1 MKVANIVS
9 NNNNINVSEEFNVV
23 KTMDEI
29 IHGLPTLIVGFDYVN
44 KHYPDFNI
52 LDIELEPN
60 LYWTVKKTERRDKH
74 AEDLTWFINKVYN
87 DLTKDIKYIFID
99 PIQYK
104 SKSLWKIIR
113 KLYSIK
119 NLVTFVN
126 GDMIYIYGD
135 KFIFGV
141 DLKLMSYIGI
151 EKDKIKSKIKSKSPV
166 FLEENDILIEY
177 KNYIEELGYQIK
189 FLPYLY
195 SIRNEQNNTSSNFY
209 ISRES

>member
-9 NNNNINVSEEFNVV
+9 SNNINVSEEFNVV
-23 KTMDEI
+23 KSMDEI
-29 IHGLPTLIVGFDYVN
+29 IHGLPTLIIGFDYVN

-87 DLTKDIKYIFID
+87 DLTKDIKYIFVD
-99 PIQYK
+99 PLQYN

-113 KLYSIK
+113 KIYSIK

-151 EKDKIKSKIKSKSPV
+151 KKDKIKNKIKSKSPV
-166 FLEENDILIEY
+166 FLEENDILIVY

-189 FLPYLY
+189 YLPYLY
-195 SIRNEQNNTSSNFY
+195 SIRNEQNNIISNFY
-209 ISRES
+209 IPRES

>member
-9 NNNNINVSEEFNVV
+9 SNNINVSEEFNVV
-23 KTMDEI
+23 KSMDEI
-29 IHGLPTLIVGFDYVN
+29 IHGLPTLIIGFDYVN

-52 LDIELEPN
+52 LDIKLGPD

-99 PIQYK
+99 PLQYK

-135 KFIFGV
+135 NFIFGV
-141 DLKLMSYIGI
+141 DLKLMSYIGFK
-151 EKDKIKSKIKSKSPV
+151 KDKLKSKIKSKSPV
-166 FLEENDILIEY
+166 FLEENEILIEY
-177 KNYIEELGYQIK
+177 KNYIEELGFQIK

-195 SIRNEQNNTSSNFY
+195 SIKNEQNNTSSNFY
-209 ISRES
+209 IPRES

>member
-9 NNNNINVSEEFNVV
+9 SNNINVSEEFNVV
-23 KTMDEI
+23 QSMDEI

-87 DLTKDIKYIFID
+87 DLTKDIKYVFID
-99 PIQYK
+99 PLQYK

-151 EKDKIKSKIKSKSPV
+151 KKDKIKNKIKSKSPV

-189 FLPYLY
+189 YLPYLY
-195 SIRNEQNNTSSNFY
+195 SIRNEQNNIISNFY
-209 ISRES
+209 IPRES

>member
-9 NNNNINVSEEFNVV
+9 NNNINVSEEFNVV
-23 KTMDEI
+23 KSMDEI
-29 IHGLPTLIVGFDYVN
+29 IHGLPTLIIGFDYVN

-87 DLTKDIKYIFID
+87 DLTKDIKYIFVD
-99 PIQYK
+99 PLQYN

-113 KLYSIK
+113 KIYSIK

-126 GDMIYIYGD
+126 GDMLYIYGD

-151 EKDKIKSKIKSKSPV
+151 KKDKIKHIIKSKSPV
-166 FLEENDILIEY
+166 FLEENEILIEY

-195 SIRNEQNNTSSNFY
+195 SIRNEQNNTVSNFY
-209 ISRES
+209 IPRES

>member
-9 NNNNINVSEEFNVV
+9 SNNVNVSEEFNVV

-29 IHGLPTLIVGFDYVN
+29 IHGLPTLIIGFDYVN

-87 DLTKDIKYIFID
+87 DLTKDIKYVFID

-209 ISRES
+209 IPRES

>member
-9 NNNNINVSEEFNVV
+9 NNNINVSEEFNVV
-23 KTMDEI
+23 QSMDEI

-87 DLTKDIKYIFID
+87 DLTKDIKYVFID
-99 PIQYK
+99 PLQYK

-141 DLKLMSYIGI
+141 DLKLMSYIGVK
-151 EKDKIKSKIKSKSPV
+151 KDKIKNKIKSKSSV

-195 SIRNEQNNTSSNFY
+195 SIRNEQNNIISNFY
-209 ISRES
+209 IPRES

>member
-9 NNNNINVSEEFNVV
+9 VNNISVSEEFNVV
-23 KTMDEI
+23 KSMDEI

-44 KHYPDFNI
+44 KNYPDFNI

-99 PIQYK
+99 PLQYK

-113 KLYSIK
+113 KLYSIDK
-119 NLVTFVN
+119 LFTFVN

-135 KFIFGV
+135 KFIFGI
-141 DLKLMSYIGI
+141 DLKLMSYIGY
-151 EKDKIKSKIKSKSPV
+151 EKDKIKSKIKTKSPV
-166 FLEENDILIEY
+166 FLEESDILIEY
-177 KNYIEELGYQIK
+177 KNYINELGYEIK

-195 SIRNEQNNTSSNFY
+195 SIRNEENNTSSNIY
-209 ISRES
+209 IPRES

>member
-9 NNNNINVSEEFNVV
+9 SNNINVSEEFNVV
-23 KTMDEI
+23 KSMDEI

-44 KHYPDFNI
+44 KNYPDFNI

-87 DLTKDIKYIFID
+87 DLTKDIKYIFVD
-99 PIQYK
+99 PLQYN
-104 SKSLWKIIR
+104 SKSLWKII
-113 KLYSIK
+113 KKIYSIK
-119 NLVTFVN
+119 DLVTFVN
-126 GDMIYIYGD
+126 GDMLYIYGD

-151 EKDKIKSKIKSKSPV
+151 KKDKIKNKIKSKSSV

-195 SIRNEQNNTSSNFY
+195 SIRNEQNNIISNLY

>member
-9 NNNNINVSEEFNVV
+9 NNNINVSEEFNVV
-23 KTMDEI
+23 KSMDEI
-29 IHGLPTLIVGFDYVN
+29 IHGLPTLIIGFDYVN

-74 AEDLTWFINKVYN
+74 AEDLTWFINKVCN
-87 DLTKDIKYIFID
+87 DLTKDIKYIFVD
-99 PIQYK
+99 PLQYN

-113 KLYSIK
+113 KIYSIK
-119 NLVTFVN
+119 DLVTFVN
-126 GDMIYIYGD
+126 GDMLYIYGD

-141 DLKLMSYIGI
+141 DLKLMSYIGVK
-151 EKDKIKSKIKSKSPV
+151 KDKIKHLMKSKSSV
-166 FLEENDILIEY
+166 FLEENEILIEY

-195 SIRNEQNNTSSNFY
+195 SIRNEQNNTVSNFY
-209 ISRES
+209 IPRES

>member
-9 NNNNINVSEEFNVV
+9 NNSINVSEEFNVV
-23 KTMDEI
+23 KSMDEI
-29 IHGLPTLIVGFDYVN
+29 IHGLPTLIIGFDYVN

-74 AEDLTWFINKVYN
+74 AEDLSWFINKVYN

-99 PIQYK
+99 PLQYK
-104 SKSLWKIIR
+104 SKSLLKIIR

-126 GDMIYIYGD
+126 DDMIYIYGD

-141 DLKLMSYIGI
+141 DLKLMSYIGFD
-151 EKDKIKSKIKSKSPV
+151 KHKIKSKIKSKSPV
-166 FLEENDILIEY
+166 FLEENEILIEY

-195 SIRNEQNNTSSNFY
+195 SIRNEQNNTSSNLY

>member
-9 NNNNINVSEEFNVV
+9 SNNINVSEEFNVV
-23 KTMDEI
+23 KSMDEI

-44 KHYPDFNI
+44 KHYPEFNI
-52 LDIELEPN
+52 LDIELESN
-60 LYWTVKKTERRDKH
+60 LYWTFKRTERRDKH
-74 AEDLTWFINKVYN
+74 SEDLSWFINKVYN

-99 PIQYK
+99 PLQYN

-119 NLVTFVN
+119 ELVTFIN

-135 KFIFGV
+135 KFIFGI
-141 DLKLMSYIGI
+141 DLTLMSYIGY
-151 EKDKIKSKIKSKSPV
+151 EKDKIKTKIKFKSPV
-166 FLEENDILIEY
+166 FLEESDILIEY

-195 SIRNEQNNTSSNFY
+195 SIKNEQNNTISNFY

>member
-9 NNNNINVSEEFNVV
+9 SNNINVSEEFNVV
-23 KTMDEI
+23 KSMDEI

-44 KHYPDFNI
+44 KNYPDFNI

-74 AEDLTWFINKVYN
+74 VEDLTWFINKVYN
-87 DLTKDIKYIFID
+87 DLTKDITYFFID
-99 PIQYK
+99 PLQYK
-104 SKSLWKIIR
+104 PKSLWRIIR

-126 GDMIYIYGD
+126 GDMVYIYGE
-135 KFIFGV
+135 KFIFGI

-151 EKDKIKSKIKSKSPV
+151 KKDKLKDVIKSKSSV
-166 FLEENDILIEY
+166 FLVDSDILIEY

-195 SIRNEQNNTSSNFY
+195 SIRNEQNNIISDIY
-209 ISRES
+209 IPRKG

>member
-9 NNNNINVSEEFNVV
+9 SNNINVSEEFNVV
-23 KTMDEI
+23 KSMDEI
-29 IHGLPTLIVGFDYVN
+29 IHGLPTLIIGFDYVN
-44 KHYPDFNI
+44 KNYPDFNI
-52 LDIELEPN
+52 LDIELELN

-74 AEDLTWFINKVYN
+74 VEDLTWFINKVYN
-87 DLTKDIKYIFID
+87 DLTKDIKYIFVD
-99 PIQYK
+99 PLQYN

-113 KLYSIK
+113 KIYSIK
-119 NLVTFVN
+119 DLVTFVN
-126 GDMIYIYGD
+126 GDMLYIYGD

-151 EKDKIKSKIKSKSPV
+151 KKDKIKHIIKSKSSV

-195 SIRNEQNNTSSNFY
+195 SIRNEQNNTVSNFY
-209 ISRES
+209 IPRES

>member
-9 NNNNINVSEEFNVV
+9 SNNINVSEEFNVV
-23 KTMDEI
+23 KSMDEI

-74 AEDLTWFINKVYN
+74 AEDLSWFINKVYN

-99 PIQYK
+99 PLQYK
-104 SKSLWKIIR
+104 SKSLLKIIR

-126 GDMIYIYGD
+126 DDMIYIYGD

-141 DLKLMSYIGI
+141 DLKLMSYIGFD
-151 EKDKIKSKIKSKSPV
+151 KHKIKSKIKSKSPV
-166 FLEENDILIEY
+166 FLEENEILIEY

-195 SIRNEQNNTSSNFY
+195 SIRNEQNNTSSNLY

>member
-9 NNNNINVSEEFNVV
+9 NNNINVSEEFNVV
-23 KTMDEI
+23 KSMDEI
-29 IHGLPTLIVGFDYVN
+29 IHGLPTLIIGFDYVN

-87 DLTKDIKYIFID
+87 DLTKDIKYIFVD
-99 PIQYK
+99 PLQYN

-113 KLYSIK
+113 KIYSIK
-119 NLVTFVN
+119 DLVTFVN
-126 GDMIYIYGD
+126 GDMLYIYGD

-151 EKDKIKSKIKSKSPV
+151 KKDKIKHIIKSKSSV

-195 SIRNEQNNTSSNFY
+195 SIRNEQNNTVSNFY
-209 ISRES
+209 IPRES

>member
-9 NNNNINVSEEFNVV
+9 SNNINVSEEFNVV
-23 KTMDEI
+23 KSMDNI

-52 LDIELEPN
+52 LDIELGPD
-60 LYWTVKKTERRDKH
+60 LYWTFKKTERRDKH
-74 AEDLTWFINKVYN
+74 NEDLSWFINKVYD
-87 DLTKDIKYIFID
+87 DLTKSITYFFID

-104 SKSLWKIIR
+104 PKSLWKIIR

-119 NLVTFVN
+119 NLVSFVN

-141 DLKLMSYIGI
+141 DLKLMSYIGLK
-151 EKDKIKSKIKSKSPV
+151 KDKIKSKIKSKSLV
-166 FLEENDILIEY
+166 FLEESDILIEY

-195 SIRNEQNNTSSNFY
+195 SIKNEQNDTISDLY

>member
-9 NNNNINVSEEFNVV
+9 SNNINVSEEFNVV
-23 KTMDEI
+23 KSMDEI

-99 PIQYK
+99 PLQYH

-119 NLVTFVN
+119 DLVTFVN

-141 DLKLMSYIGI
+141 DLKLMSYIGFK
-151 EKDKIKSKIKSKSPV
+151 KDKIKDKIKSKSPV
-166 FLEENDILIEY
+166 FLEESEILIEY

-209 ISRES
+209 FSRES

>member
-9 NNNNINVSEEFNVV
+9 NNNINVSEEFNVV
-23 KTMDEI
+23 QSMDEI

-87 DLTKDIKYIFID
+87 DLTKDIKYVFID
-99 PIQYK
+99 PLQYK
-104 SKSLWKIIR
+104 PKSLWKIIR

-119 NLVTFVN
+119 NSVTFVN

-151 EKDKIKSKIKSKSPV
+151 KKDKIKSKIKSKSSV

-195 SIRNEQNNTSSNFY
+195 SIRNEQNNIISNFY
-209 ISRES
+209 IPRES

>member
-9 NNNNINVSEEFNVV
+9 NNNINVSEEFNVV
-23 KTMDEI
+23 KSMDEI
-29 IHGLPTLIVGFDYVN
+29 IHGLPTLIIGFDYVN

-87 DLTKDIKYIFID
+87 DLTKDIKYIFVD
-99 PIQYK
+99 PLQYN

-113 KLYSIK
+113 KIYSIK
-119 NLVTFVN
+119 DLVTFVN
-126 GDMIYIYGD
+126 GDMLYIYGD

-141 DLKLMSYIGI
+141 DLKLMSYIGVK
-151 EKDKIKSKIKSKSPV
+151 KDKIKHLMKSKSSV
-166 FLEENDILIEY
+166 FLEENEILIEY

-195 SIRNEQNNTSSNFY
+195 SIRNEQSNTVSNFY
-209 ISRES
+209 IPRES

>member
-9 NNNNINVSEEFNVV
+9 SNNINVSEEFNVV
-23 KTMDEI
+23 QSMDEI

-151 EKDKIKSKIKSKSPV
+151 KKDKIKNKIKSKSPV

>member
-9 NNNNINVSEEFNVV
+9 SNNINVSEEFNVV

-209 ISRES
+209 IPRES

>member
-9 NNNNINVSEEFNVV
+9 SNNINVSEEFNVV
-23 KTMDEI
+23 QSMDEI

-151 EKDKIKSKIKSKSPV
+151 KKDKIKNKIKSKSPV

-177 KNYIEELGYQIK
+177 KNYIEELGFQIK